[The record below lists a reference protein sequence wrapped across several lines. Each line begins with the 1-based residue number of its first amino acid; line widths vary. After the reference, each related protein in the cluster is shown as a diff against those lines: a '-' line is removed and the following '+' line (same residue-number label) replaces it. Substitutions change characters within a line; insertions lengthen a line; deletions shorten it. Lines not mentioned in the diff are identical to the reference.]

1 MPKEENPREISRCTT
16 EPQTQ
21 ILVSK
26 DHQNSEAKT
35 KRWMKNRP
43 GGDPK
48 HCSSTRMKIAITIRD
63 ERISSLKLRKRWTKS
78 GHKREK
84 EM

>member
-1 MPKEENPREISRCTT
+1 MEANPREISTCTT

-26 DHQNSEAKT
+26 DHQNSEGKT

-48 HCSSTRMKIAITIRD
+48 QATLQQHQ
-63 ERISSLKLRKRWTKS
+63 
-78 GHKREK
+78 K
-84 EM
+84 ENCHHNQR